1 MRKFYTYVLSEKHC
15 GVVFYSPENPLN
27 NFKRTLR
34 CGHSIPCGYR
44 CCYSLFFG
52 GPGSYLCLISIKV
65 SLPLYRIGY
74 PVVKDFFFAP
84 VLFCES
90 TFPYC
95 SKILSKPSEL
105 AFLNPPFS
113 YPPTLI
119 TRFKRAKKIVRG
131 AECLKNTAYT
141 SKGISYN
148 VLYVGVIQRERS
160 VENLTTGFKL
170 PLVTVYE
177 VVHDVA

>member
-1 MRKFYTYVLSEKHC
+1 M
-15 GVVFYSPENPLN
+15 VFYSPEKPLN

-44 CCYSLFFG
+44 CCCSLFYG
-52 GPGSYLCLISIKV
+52 GPGSYLCFISIKV

-84 VLFCES
+84 VLFCVP

-105 AFLNPPFS
+105 AFFNFPESPAITTYRLN
-113 YPPTLI
+113 
-119 TRFKRAKKIVRG
+119 RANKIVRG
-131 AECLKNTAYT
+131 AECFKNTTYT
-141 SKGISYN
+141 PKGISHN
-148 VLYVGVIQRERS
+148 VLYVGVIQRKRS
-160 VENLTTGFKL
+160 VENLATGFKL

>member
-1 MRKFYTYVLSEKHC
+1 M
-15 GVVFYSPENPLN
+15 VFYSPENPLN

-44 CCYSLFFG
+44 CCCSLFYG
-52 GPGSYLCLISIKV
+52 EPGSYVCFISITV
-65 SLPLYRIGY
+65 SLPLYRGGY
-74 PVVKDFFFAP
+74 PSVKGFFIGC

-95 SKILSKPSEL
+95 SKILGKTSEL
-105 AFLNPPFS
+105 AFFNFPESPAIQTRRLN
-113 YPPTLI
+113 
-119 TRFKRAKKIVRG
+119 RAKKIVRG
-131 AECLKNTAYT
+131 AECFKNTTYT
-141 SKGISYN
+141 PKGISYN

-160 VENLTTGFKL
+160 VENLATGFKL

>member
-15 GVVFYSPENPLN
+15 GVVLYRPPNSLN

-44 CCYSLFFG
+44 FCYSFFFG
-52 GPGSYLCLISIKV
+52 VPEIYVCLISIKV

-74 PVVKDFFFAP
+74 PVVQDFFFVP
-84 VLFCES
+84 VIFCVP

-131 AECLKNTAYT
+131 AECLKNTAET
-141 SKGISYN
+141 SKGSSHN
-148 VLYVGVIQRERS
+148 VLYVGVIQRKRS
-160 VENLTTGFKL
+160 VENFATGFKL